1 MSTFPPLNLFERDLV
16 PTTVKMKCLCCK
28 QTMTARID
36 MPPTYPKDSMITFNV
51 TWCPFDTPEGREG
64 LYKGLSVA
72 EKREQKIVK
81 ARHICYNS
89 SMSISQ
95 RLYPTPAQE
104 LVLKRH
110 CADSR
115 FVYNLGLEQ
124 RNLYRPNLGPTPN
137 LAEQSRQLT
146 HARSEFE
153 WLRNGSRRIQVGA
166 LQDLDKSFKN
176 WWKNPGHFN
185 HPTWRKSG
193 QHEGFGQG
201 KIDRLVILS
210 AEWAEVTI
218 LKVGRVKFRL
228 TRPWSNLQEA
238 KSFRVTQNRA
248 GEWHISFPLPQPEIE
263 KEQTG
268 SVVGI
273 DMGIT
278 HTVTDSNGNYFDMPA
293 LLSPGETQRKV
304 RLQRQLS
311 RQVKDSNRHER
322 TRKSRAKITQR
333 EKSRRKDWIEKT
345 TTQLV
350 RDHDVLVI
358 ENLKVANM
366 VRKPKPKPDPENPG
380 RYLPNGGKAKAGLN
394 RSIANQ
400 GWGTFRIR
408 LTDKA
413 SAAITQ
419 TLVVPVPPAYTS
431 QRCSECGHTEK
442 KNRKNQ
448 ASFSCVSCSFTAN
461 ADVNAARNILAAGLA
476 VAGRGG
482 TPHRDK
488 ELSSKSSDPMKR
500 QLQKVL

>member
-1 MSTFPPLNLFERDLV
+1 V
-16 PTTVKMKCLCCK
+16 
-28 QTMTARID
+28 
-36 MPPTYPKDSMITFNV
+36 
-51 TWCPFDTPEGREG
+51 
-64 LYKGLSVA
+64 
-72 EKREQKIVK
+72 
-81 ARHICYNS
+81 
-89 SMSISQ
+89 SISQ

-104 LVLKRH
+104 LILKRH

-137 LAEQSRQLT
+137 WIEQSRQLT
-146 HARSEFE
+146 EARTEFE
-153 WLRNGSRRIQVGA
+153 WLRSGSRDIQQGA
-166 LQDLDKSFKN
+166 LRDLEWAFNN
-176 WWKNPGHFN
+176 WWKNPGHFGR
-185 HPTWRKSG
+185 PIWRKAG
-193 QHEGFGQG
+193 ENEGFYQTTVWS
-201 KIDRLVILS
+201 IDKLNDK
-210 AEWAEVTI
+210 W
-218 LKVGRVKFRL
+218 GRIGIPKAGHVRFRL
-228 TRPWSNLQEA
+228 TR
-238 KSFRVTQNRA
+238 SFEDMENIASLRVTRNRS
-248 GEWHISFPLPQPEIE
+248 GEWHISFPSTQPEVE

-273 DMGIT
+273 DMGIA
-278 HTVTDSNGNYFDMPA
+278 HTVTDSNGNHLDIPA
-293 LLSPGETQRKV
+293 LLSPGEAQRKV

-311 RQVKDSNRHER
+311 RQVKGSNRYER

-333 EKSRRKDWIEKT
+333 EVSRRKDWIEKT

-358 ENLKVANM
+358 EDLKVANM
-366 VRKPKPKPDPENPG
+366 VRSAQSTIENPG
-380 RYLPNGGKAKAGLN
+380 KNVRQKAGLN
-394 RSIANQ
+394 RSIHNQ
-400 GWGTFRIR
+400 GWSQFRRR
-408 LTDKA
+408 LEDKA
-413 SAAITQ
+413 SAAIVPTS
-419 TLVVPVPPAYTS
+419 VVPVPPAYTS

-488 ELSSKSSDPMKR
+488 ERSSKSSGPKKR

>member
-1 MSTFPPLNLFERDLV
+1 V
-16 PTTVKMKCLCCK
+16 
-28 QTMTARID
+28 
-36 MPPTYPKDSMITFNV
+36 
-51 TWCPFDTPEGREG
+51 
-64 LYKGLSVA
+64 
-72 EKREQKIVK
+72 
-81 ARHICYNS
+81 
-89 SMSISQ
+89 SISQ

-104 LVLKRH
+104 IVLKRH
-110 CADSR
+110 CTDSR

-124 RNLYRPNLGPTPN
+124 RNLYRKNIGPTPN
-137 LAEQSRQLT
+137 FAEQSRQLT
-146 HARSEFE
+146 EVRNEFA
-153 WLRNGSRRIQVGA
+153 WLGDGSRYIQQEA
-166 LQDLDKSFKN
+166 LRDLAQAFKN
-176 WWKNPGHFN
+176 WWNNPGHFG
-185 HPTWRKSG
+185 HPTWRKAGVS
-193 QHEGFGQG
+193 EGFRQG
-201 KIDRLVILS
+201 AVERLVIINKK
-210 AEWAEVTI
+210 WAEITI
-218 LKVGRVKFRL
+218 AKAGRVKFRL
-228 TRPWSNLQEA
+228 TRSCPELQEA

-248 GEWHISFPLPQPEIE
+248 GEWYISFPLPQPELE

-278 HTVTDSNGNYFDMPA
+278 HTVTDSNGNHLDMPT
-293 LLSPGETQRKV
+293 LLSPGESQRKV

-311 RQVKDSNRHER
+311 RQVKGSNRYER
-322 TRKSRAKITQR
+322 TRKSRSKITQR
-333 EKSRRKDWIEKT
+333 ESVRRKDWIEKT

-366 VRKPKPKPDPENPG
+366 VRSAKGTVESPG
-380 RYLPNGGKAKAGLN
+380 KNVAQKRGLN
-394 RSIANQ
+394 RSIHNQ
-400 GWGTFRIR
+400 GWSQFRRR
-408 LTDKA
+408 LEDKA
-413 SAAITQ
+413 SAATSL

-488 ELSSKSSDPMKR
+488 EPSSKSSGPKKR
-500 QLQKVL
+500 QLEVGALV